1 MPPARWPATISIANW
16 RRDVIEFDYVVVGAG
31 SAGCVLANRL
41 SADPTV
47 RILLLEAGPRDGGWK
62 IEIPA
67 ALTYNLMNDRV
78 NWYYRTEPQR
88 HMDGRRLYWPRGRVL
103 GGSSS
108 LNAMVYIRGHALDYD
123 RWAEEGAT
131 GWSYAEVLPYFQ
143 RAETFSL
150 GPDAYRG
157 GDGPLTVTRGSG
169 DNPLFDAWIEAG
181 AQAGYP
187 PTADMNGFRQEGMG
201 RMDMTI
207 RDGRRCSAAKAY
219 LRPVRRRPN
228 LAVLTGCL
236 VTRVILERGRAIGVE
251 LIEAGIAKQV
261 RAAREVIVAGGAV
274 NSPQLLLLSGIGPAD
289 HLSSVGVPVR
299 HELPGVGRDL
309 QDHLE
314 FYFQIACREPVTLL
328 DAMRPH
334 NMLPIGLRWLLFHDG
349 PAASSHLE
357 AGGFIRS
364 RAGVRHPDIQFHFL
378 PALVED
384 HGRSKGGV
392 HAYQAHAGT
401 MRPLSRGWLELRSD
415 DPRQHPLIEPNY
427 LAEEQDRIDLRACV
441 RLTREIFAQPAFDRF
456 RDRELRPGAGV
467 TGDREIDAFVR
478 ARADS
483 AYHPC
488 CTCRMGVDPL
498 AVVDPQC
505 RVRGLDG
512 LRVVDASIMP
522 SMVSGNLNAPTIM
535 LAEKAAD
542 LILGRPAPPPA
553 EVPVWTDPDWRTRQ
567 RHATAA
573 SVLAAV
579 PAGTNVGEQ
588 VEMV

>member
-1 MPPARWPATISIANW
+1 M
-16 RRDVIEFDYVVVGAG
+16 EFDYVIVGAG

-41 SADPTV
+41 SADPALRV
-47 RILLLEAGPRDGGWK
+47 LLLEAGPRDGGWK
-62 IEIPA
+62 IEMPA
-67 ALTYNLMNDRV
+67 ALTYNLTSDRV
-78 NWYYRTEPQR
+78 NWFYQTEPQR

-123 RWAEEGAT
+123 RWVAEGAA
-131 GWSYAEVLPYFQ
+131 GWSYAEVLPYFR

-150 GPDAYRG
+150 GADAYRG

-169 DNPLFDAWIEAG
+169 DNPLFDAWIAAG
-181 AQAGYP
+181 AEAGYP
-187 PTADMNGFRQEGMG
+187 ATPDMNGYRQEGMG

-207 RDGRRCSAAKAY
+207 RAGRRCSAAKAY
-219 LRPVRRRPN
+219 LRPVLRRRN
-228 LAVLTGCL
+228 LVVLTGCL
-236 VTRVILERGRAIGVE
+236 STRVMLEKGRATGVE
-251 LIEAGIAKQV
+251 FVENGITK
-261 RAAREVIVAGGAV
+261 RARASREVVLSGGAV
-274 NSPQLLLLSGIGPAD
+274 NSPQLLMLSGIGPGD
-289 HLSSVGVPVR
+289 QLRRVGVPVA
-299 HELPGVGRDL
+299 HDLPGVGRDL

-314 FYFQIACREPVTLL
+314 FYFQVACREPVTLL

-334 NMLPIGLRWLLFHDG
+334 NMVRIGLRWFLRHDG

-364 RAGVRHPDIQFHFL
+364 RAGIEHPDLQFHFL

-384 HGRSKGGV
+384 HGRSKGRM

-401 MRPLSRGWLELRSD
+401 MRPASRGWLELRSD
-415 DPRQHPLIEPNY
+415 DPRQHPLVEPNY
-427 LAEEQDRIDLRACV
+427 LAEEQDRVDLRACV
-441 RLTREIFAQPAFDRF
+441 RLTREIFAQPAFDRY
-456 RDRELRPGAGV
+456 RDRELMPGAAI

-478 ARADS
+478 AKADS

-488 CTCRMGVDPL
+488 CTCRMGGDPL
-498 AVVDPQC
+498 AVVDPEC
-505 RVRGLDG
+505 RVRGIDG

-542 LILGRPAPPPA
+542 MILGRPPLPRSEA
-553 EVPVWTDPDWRTRQ
+553 PVWIEPDWRTRQ
-567 RHATAA
+567 RPGRTATE
-573 SVLAAV
+573 LAAPP
-579 PAGTNVGEQ
+579 PATNLEPQ
-588 VEMV
+588 AELA

>member
-1 MPPARWPATISIANW
+1 M
-16 RRDVIEFDYVVVGAG
+16 EFDYVIVGAG

-41 SADPTV
+41 SADPSV
-47 RILLLEAGPRDGGWK
+47 RVLLLEAGPRDGGWK
-62 IEIPA
+62 IEMPA

-78 NWYYRTEPQR
+78 NWYYQTEPQR
-88 HMDGRRLYWPRGRVL
+88 HMDSRRLYWPRGRVL

-123 RWAEEGAT
+123 RWVTEGAA
-131 GWSYAEVLPYFQ
+131 GWSYAEVLPYFR
-143 RAETFSL
+143 RAEGFSL
-150 GPDAYRG
+150 GPDTYRG
-157 GDGPLTVTRGSG
+157 GDGPLTVTRGTG
-169 DNPLFDAWIEAG
+169 DNPLFDAWIAAG
-181 AQAGYP
+181 QEAGYP
-187 PTADMNGFRQEGMG
+187 ATPDMNGYRQEGMG

-207 RDGRRCSAAKAY
+207 RAGRRCSAAKAY
-219 LRPVRRRPN
+219 LRPVLRRPN
-228 LAVLTGCL
+228 LAVLTRSL
-236 VTRVILERGRAIGVE
+236 ATRVVLEGGRATGVE
-251 LIEAGIAKQV
+251 LVENGIPKRV
-261 RAAREVIVAGGAV
+261 RAAREVVLAGGAI
-274 NSPQLLLLSGIGPAD
+274 NSPQLLLLSGIGSAD
-289 HLSSVGVPVR
+289 QLRRVGVPVA
-299 HELPGVGRDL
+299 HDLPGVGRDL

-314 FYFQIACREPVTLL
+314 FYFQVACREPVTLV

-334 NMLPIGLRWLLFHDG
+334 NMVRIGLRWFMRHDG

-364 RAGVRHPDIQFHFL
+364 RVGIEHPDIQFHFL

-384 HGRSKGGV
+384 HGRSKGRV

-401 MRPLSRGWLELRSD
+401 MRPVSRGWLELRSG

-427 LAEEQDRIDLRACV
+427 LAEEQDRVDLRACV
-441 RLTREIFAQPAFDRF
+441 RLTREIFAQPAFDRY
-456 RDRELRPGAGV
+456 RERELMPGAAV

-488 CTCRMGVDPL
+488 CTCRMGTDPM
-498 AVVDPQC
+498 AVVDPEC
-505 RVRGLDG
+505 RVRGIDG

-542 LILGRPAPPPA
+542 LILGRPPLSGVD
-553 EVPVWTDPDWRTRQ
+553 VPVWIDPHWRTRQ
-567 RHATAA
+567 RPRQEPTELATQSPATT
-573 SVLAAV
+573 LAAE
-579 PAGTNVGEQ
+579 AS
-588 VEMV
+588 MA